1 MGVKNAFRLLGIRRV
16 SAGLLLQ
23 EAVTLYNIF
32 TVARGL
38 AAPMTALPNPNP
50 KLEAPSNLA
59 LQYPSA
65 LRPEFHLAIST
76 DSNTTPIHKRYC
88 VSLHPGPKEIYII
101 LVD

>member
-1 MGVKNAFRLLGIRRV
+1 MGVKNAFRLLGIRRA

-38 AAPMTALPNPNP
+38 AAPMIALPNSNP

-59 LQYPSA
+59 L
-65 LRPEFHLAIST
+65 
-76 DSNTTPIHKRYC
+76 
-88 VSLHPGPKEIYII
+88 
-101 LVD
+101 